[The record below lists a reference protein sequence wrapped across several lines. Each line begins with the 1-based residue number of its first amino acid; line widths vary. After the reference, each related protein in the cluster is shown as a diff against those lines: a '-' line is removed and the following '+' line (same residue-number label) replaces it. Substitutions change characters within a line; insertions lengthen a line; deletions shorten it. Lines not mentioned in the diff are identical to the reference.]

1 VTTIYEGIKAVGET
15 KGYTVDLYDSGE
27 NIRKIQSS
35 KIQEA
40 AEKAK
45 NADYAIV
52 VVGDNS
58 MRYKW
63 KDKTAGE
70 NMGRANL
77 DLFGKQLELVQA
89 IEKTGTPVIIVL
101 VNGKPISEPWLQKNV
116 PAVLESWEPGNLGG
130 QAVAEILFGDI
141 NPSGKLPLTV
151 ARSVGQLRM
160 IYNHKPSAYFHK
172 YADEKNTPLYPFG
185 YGLSYTKYSYNA
197 PKLSSKTFKLG
208 EAVTVTVGVTN
219 SGEIDGEEI
228 VQLYIRDKVSSAT
241 RPVKELKG
249 YQRVALKVGET
260 KTVSF
265 TINAESLAFYDINMT
280 YCIEPGEF
288 TIMTG
293 SSSNDKDLKLTTL
306 EVTNRIEL

>member
-1 VTTIYEGIKAVGET
+1 
-15 KGYTVDLYDSGE
+15 
-27 NIRKIQSS
+27 
-35 KIQEA
+35 
-40 AEKAK
+40 
-45 NADYAIV
+45 
-52 VVGDNS
+52 

-70 NMGRANL
+70 NMARASLN
-77 DLFGKQLELVQA
+77 LFGKQLDLVKA
-89 IEKTGTPVIIVL
+89 IRETGTPVIVVL
-101 VNGKPISEPWLQKNV
+101 VNGKPISEPWLQKNI
-116 PAVLESWEPGNLGG
+116 PALLESWEPGNLGG
-130 QAVAEILFGDI
+130 QAVAEILFGDV

-185 YGLSYTKYSYNA
+185 FGLSYTTYSYSA
-197 PKLSSKTFKLG
+197 PKLSSGTFKKDETLS
-208 EAVTVTVGVTN
+208 VTVDVTN
-219 SGEIDGEEI
+219 TGEIDGEEI
-228 VQLYIRDKVSSAT
+228 VQMYIRDKVSSAT

-249 YQRVALKVGET
+249 YQRVALKAGET

-265 TINAESLAFYDINMT
+265 DIDADSLAFYDINMA
-280 YCIEPGEF
+280 YCVEPGEF

-293 SSSNDKDLKLTTL
+293 SSSNDEDLKLTTL